1 MLDNKPAE
9 EHFALLFPGKP
20 IPGWAYE
27 TIRYFDYHAYKIGE
41 ERVETVRLD
50 EVVGTT
56 HPSYGNKL
64 TWLQMLTYAKKRS
77 NFRPERMP
85 GLLATDPSWLHFA
98 RMDGT
103 KEHYL
108 VGEGNHRLTAYKLA
122 GMETID
128 CTVCVAHPKPK
139 PVEPVYI
146 EPIQRNEKSTV
157 SVFAWL
163 ARWRDILPTRF
174 RS

>member
-9 EHFALLFPGKP
+9 EHFALLFPEKP
-20 IPGWAYE
+20 IPGWVYE

-77 NFRPERMP
+77 NFLPERMP
-85 GLLATDPSWLHFA
+85 GLLATDPSRLHFA
-98 RMDGT
+98 RMHGT
-103 KEHYL
+103 KDYYL
-108 VGEGNHRLTAYKLA
+108 IGEGNHRMTAYKLA
-122 GMETID
+122 DMETID
-128 CTVCVAHPKPK
+128 CTVCVAYPKPK
-139 PVEPVYI
+139 SVEPVYI
-146 EPIQRNEKSTV
+146 EPEQPNEKNTISL
-157 SVFAWL
+157 FDWL
-163 ARWRDILPTRF
+163 ARLRDVLSAKF
-174 RS
+174 R